1 VVDCCCDDAG
11 ADPASAQCQSKD
23 GSLTRVYPG
32 RGEDNL
38 IRSCSYGGGD
48 HFSSLI
54 HGLGGKAAR
63 PVEPDGIAP
72 GSLLRIKPSLTR
84 NGEHWLARR
93 TVQEDLRNGMR
104 HASKLAREP
113 PRRARRGSMA
123 DRQKRN
129 PYTGDDGVVLR

>member
-1 VVDCCCDDAG
+1 
-11 ADPASAQCQSKD
+11 
-23 GSLTRVYPG
+23 VYSG

-38 IRSCSYGGGD
+38 IRSCSYGSGD

-54 HGLGGKAAR
+54 HGLCGKAAR

-72 GSLLRIKPSLTR
+72 ASLLRIKPSLAR
-84 NGEHWLARR
+84 IGEHRLARR

-113 PRRARRGSMA
+113 PLRARPCCMA
-123 DRQKRN
+123 NGQKRN